1 MNHVLARK
9 CPKCG
14 ARLTAEQQDHQLSG
28 QERLFC
34 PQHGEVGTLRETT
47 AHEYRDQRPDP
58 DEFE

>member
-1 MNHVLARK
+1 MNDTPARK

-14 ARLTAEQQDHQLSG
+14 ARLTAERLDHQLSG

-34 PQHGEVGTLRETT
+34 PLHGEVGILGKTR
-47 AHEYRDQRPDP
+47 AHEYRNQLPDH